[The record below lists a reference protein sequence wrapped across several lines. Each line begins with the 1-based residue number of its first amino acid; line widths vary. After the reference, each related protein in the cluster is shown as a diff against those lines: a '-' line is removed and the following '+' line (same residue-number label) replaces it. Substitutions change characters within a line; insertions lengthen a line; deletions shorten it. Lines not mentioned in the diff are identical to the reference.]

1 MWPPTS
7 LKVDCDLRY
16 AKHLRARHDIRECK
30 RTGKMR
36 DGLWL
41 MGKFTGHIL
50 FKKKK
55 KVQFVLLLFCL
66 YIEFEFPL
74 AGILNFRFCLFFYS
88 NCPLLK

>member
-55 KVQFVLLLFCL
+55 KCSLCYCCFVCT
-66 YIEFEFPL
+66 
-74 AGILNFRFCLFFYS
+74 
-88 NCPLLK
+88 

>member
-55 KVQFVLLLFCL
+55 KSAVCAIAVLFVHR
-66 YIEFEFPL
+66 I
-74 AGILNFRFCLFFYS
+74 
-88 NCPLLK
+88 

>member
-41 MGKFTGHIL
+41 MGKFTGHPI
-50 FKKKK
+50 
-55 KVQFVLLLFCL
+55 
-66 YIEFEFPL
+66 
-74 AGILNFRFCLFFYS
+74 
-88 NCPLLK
+88 